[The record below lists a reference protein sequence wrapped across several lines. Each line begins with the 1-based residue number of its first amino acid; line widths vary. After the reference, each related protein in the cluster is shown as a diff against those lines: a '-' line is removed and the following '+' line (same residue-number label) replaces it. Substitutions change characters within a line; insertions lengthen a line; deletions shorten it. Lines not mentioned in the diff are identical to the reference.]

1 MKLMSLKIFFSALS
15 LFMVYMIVSTSLQSN
30 LIKEWS
36 FLGSIP
42 WMRATLFDFYT
53 NIIVLYA
60 WVVYKEISWYSR
72 IIWLLLFVGLGS
84 ITVTL
89 YVVIQLMKLKPGEG
103 IEYVLLRRVNS

>member
-103 IEYVLLRRVNS
+103 IEHLLLRLAS

>member
-1 MKLMSLKIFFSALS
+1 MKLMSLKILFSALS
-15 LFMVYMIVSTSLQSN
+15 LFMVYMVVSTSLESN

-60 WVVYKEISWYSR
+60 HGLFTKKWV
-72 IIWLLLFVGLGS
+72 G
-84 ITVTL
+84 
-89 YVVIQLMKLKPGEG
+89 
-103 IEYVLLRRVNS
+103 

>member
-1 MKLMSLKIFFSALS
+1 MKLISLKILFSALS
-15 LFMVYMIVSTSLQSN
+15 LFMVYNVVSTSLESN

>member
-1 MKLMSLKIFFSALS
+1 MKLMSLKILFSALS
-15 LFMVYMIVSTSLQSN
+15 LFMVYMVVSTSLESN

-60 WVVYKEISWYSR
+60 WVVYKEMGWMSR
-72 IIWLLLFVGLGS
+72 IVWFILFVGLGS

-103 IEYVLLRRVNS
+103 IEHVLLRRTN

>member
-1 MKLMSLKIFFSALS
+1 MKLITLKILFSALS
-15 LFMVYMIVSTSLQSN
+15 LFMVYMVVSTSLESN

-42 WMRATLFDFYT
+42 WMRATLFDFYA

-60 WVVYKEISWYSR
+60 WVVYKEVGWFSR
-72 IIWLLLFVGLGS
+72 VLWLLLFVGLGS

-89 YVVIQLMKLKPGEG
+89 YVVIQLIKLKPGEG
-103 IEYVLLRRVNS
+103 IEHVLLRRVN

>member
-1 MKLMSLKIFFSALS
+1 MKLMSLKVLFSALS
-15 LFMVYMIVSTSLQSN
+15 LFMVYMVVSTSLESN

-42 WMRATLFDFYT
+42 WMRATLLDFYT

-60 WVVYKEISWYSR
+60 WVVYKEVGWTSR
-72 IIWLLLFVGLGS
+72 IVWLLLFVGLGS
-84 ITVTL
+84 ISVTL

-103 IEYVLLRRVNS
+103 LENVLLRHAN